1 MANRDIELAL
11 RLTADSRLLGVGLK
25 QGERG
30 VTDFSRKGQQELRKL
45 GKVSDEVRSHF
56 SDMAGSFAKAA
67 GGLYIANKI
76 KPGVAVAGD
85 LQEAMLG
92 VKTELMGSVDSAL
105 QMDKALHAMKS
116 TAFDIQRYTPFDQA
130 QIVNLENSLLK
141 GGAKIEQIVGK
152 QGAAAAAA
160 ALAAYEGIDAAMAGE
175 SLISIATPF
184 NLAGDQFMMLANQA
198 AAAGSASTASFAS
211 ISEGAK
217 YAAGSMAGLGRDSK
231 EMFALLATLDQ
242 GGLKGSMG
250 GTSLSAF
257 FRQAVKVNAFKDANG
272 DLIETVDMLDILR
285 KKMDGMGTAKRAG
298 FLQKVFGDEG
308 GRAAQILLRQGAGS
322 YEDMTAQ
329 MGKAVSLQ
337 DKLAERLKGYNA
349 QLESLRGTAKSTFAT
364 MFEPALDPLTKLIS
378 KTNEWTGALG
388 EAALENKKIGQIG
401 TGVAAGVAGAGLLY
415 GGYHLLKGLGSGGK
429 MLGALKGGAGLAG
442 GVAMGKA
449 LEEAAG
455 VPSVFVVNM
464 PKEFGG
470 TVGTGGLL
478 PGGKNPT
485 KGAGK
490 WLGRLGVPLMLAS
503 TGLELYSLA
512 NDDSL
517 SSKEKT
523 VGYSG
528 AAGGLAGGLAGAA
541 AGAALGSIV
550 PVIGTAIGGLVGGS
564 LGYFGGGSLG
574 EVIAEALT
582 SATPAPAEM
591 KGQITI
597 RLEGDQRAKVTKLES
612 SGGPNM
618 NVYTGVSG
626 VGGATGGW

>member
-45 GKVSDEVRSHF
+45 GKVSDEVRGHF

-76 KPGVAVAGD
+76 KPGVVVAGD

-105 QMDKALHAMKS
+105 QMDKALHAMKA
-116 TAFDIQRYTPFDQA
+116 TAFDIQKSTPFDQA
-130 QIVNLENSLLK
+130 QIVNLEKELLK

-160 ALAAYEGIDAAMAGE
+160 ALAAYEGIDAVMAGE

-198 AAAGSASTASFAS
+198 GAAGSASTASFES
-211 ISEGAK
+211 IAEGAK

-257 FRQAVKVNAFKDANG
+257 FRQAVKVDAFKDANG
-272 DLIETVDMLDILR
+272 DLKSTVDILDTLR
-285 KKMDGMGTAKRAG
+285 KRLDGMGTAKRAG

-329 MGKAVSLQ
+329 MDKAVGLQ

-349 QLESLRGTAKSTFAT
+349 QLESLRG
-364 MFEPALDPLTKLIS
+364 L
-378 KTNEWTGALG
+378 
-388 EAALENKKIGQIG
+388 
-401 TGVAAGVAGAGLLY
+401 
-415 GGYHLLKGLGSGGK
+415 
-429 MLGALKGGAGLAG
+429 
-442 GVAMGKA
+442 
-449 LEEAAG
+449 
-455 VPSVFVVNM
+455 PS
-464 PKEFGG
+464 P
-470 TVGTGGLL
+470 
-478 PGGKNPT
+478 PSP
-485 KGAGK
+485 
-490 WLGRLGVPLMLAS
+490 PC
-503 TGLELYSLA
+503 
-512 NDDSL
+512 
-517 SSKEKT
+517 SSPR
-523 VGYSG
+523 
-528 AAGGLAGGLAGAA
+528 
-541 AGAALGSIV
+541 SI
-550 PVIGTAIGGLVGGS
+550 
-564 LGYFGGGSLG
+564 
-574 EVIAEALT
+574 
-582 SATPAPAEM
+582 
-591 KGQITI
+591 
-597 RLEGDQRAKVTKLES
+597 R
-612 SGGPNM
+612 
-618 NVYTGVSG
+618 
-626 VGGATGGW
+626 